1 MGKDYRHYLRLSI
14 MTAWQKINEYY
25 TKLGDS
31 PLFAASI
38 ILHPSLGMNY
48 LEVNWA
54 SEEQLVWVRDAKVG
68 LSDYLDRWYS
78 LDMCRRTDGSP
89 LNVRIQIK
97 V

>member
-1 MGKDYRHYLRLSI
+1 
-14 MTAWQKINEYY
+14 MTAWQKLNEYY

-54 SEEQLVWVRDAKVG
+54 SEEQLVWVRDAKIGKAEAYVEWNG
-68 LSDYLDRWYS
+68 IDMDPHYGSICGFRGIDLDPVDI
-78 LDMCRRTDGSP
+78 LKRTKDD
-89 LNVRIQIK
+89 N
-97 V
+97 